1 MNPPLSTL
9 HFTLLYHRPIRVPTI
24 LFSLSLL
31 IPVYVR
37 GLVAL
42 LSMLLAK
49 ALLSVV
55 MITVNHHRSPNHAEF
70 FLNMRQSLPVLWG
83 IYLAAD
89 LLLYLLLAKLT
100 LGVR

>member
-1 MNPPLSTL
+1 MSLPLTTL
-9 HFTLLYHRPIRVPTI
+9 HFALLYHRPVRVPTI

-49 ALLSVV
+49 SLLSVV
-55 MITVNHHRSPNHAEF
+55 MITVNHRRSPNHAEF

-89 LLLYLLLAKLT
+89 LLLYLLLATLT
-100 LGVR
+100 LGVQ